1 MDMLATL
8 AMWILVAVAVA
19 AFGAHFLRRASR
31 RVPALERLHHKNLP
45 PAISESETTV
55 RIAHPVR
62 VPFES
67 ATPPRLASDDA
78 NDAFESERCPPP
90 IAVAVPP
97 SRDTIDT
104 LPAPVDEADEAPAQ
118 TPAIGSVPGDNP
130 SSDCRSF
137 VSTGEQIQLA
147 KELNL
152 GTLAAVGG
160 KDCHGEL
167 QAQTGENAA
176 AETTVETSPNAG
188 TDHWAAGANADQP
201 TPQTLTIG
209 AALDQSLPAIDS
221 SSFHTNSEQPSPA
234 AQTPEM
240 PSAAVSFDEPA
251 LPDEISPPMAISASD
266 TGQPE
271 ISPPQDARP
280 AADVHPR
287 RQQAVHHDRR
297 GRKRHQPK
305 GPPQQPEV
313 EPLQTSSAKP
323 LADVRLRLELHP
335 IRETVQLSLVLL
347 KPEGYPDTCT
357 IDLGGSTQLSSYDE
371 NRYDDIDLI
380 WLPDTLPN
388 EFRFSA
394 PGGFTW
400 IRSARRIHIFASSA
414 TEPGLVSVA
423 AAVHGSEH
431 AIVCRSEDADSV
443 REVAEATGSPELKTL
458 DHWNGVPAGWCVL
471 TGYTPHHAA
480 EDSAAGDFSSLDPRY
495 NLEIRFVGGLQLRSN
510 AFAEGHAPRIELP
523 DLPDRVSVTI
533 DGEAASADVTGAWR
547 AEGWDKPGIHL
558 IDLAPGPSLSYEI
571 VADPANREGWPRWQP
586 EAAPPSRK
594 EVWAQTSICGASIL
608 GIGGET
614 VLAHEAKSTLIA
626 LGSRG
631 HATPFQRRSDANV
644 SIALTSEP
652 PAFLLAASGTRRHQG
667 EVIWLGLEP
676 AATGSTGSRTSLLAW
691 AGIVRGAA
699 SRRLPFQSNGSSDAK
714 AAWQRT
720 ARRARDIV
728 RRTV

>member
-1 MDMLATL
+1 MGMLTTL
-8 AMWILVAVAVA
+8 AMLILAAVAVA
-19 AFGAHFLRRASR
+19 AFGVHFFGRASR
-31 RVPALERLHHKNLP
+31 REPAPKAVHDHIPLATRP
-45 PAISESETTV
+45 VTDV
-55 RIAHPVR
+55 GIAGTAR
-62 VPFES
+62 VPFEP
-67 ATPPRLASDDA
+67 ATSSGPASDGE
-78 NDAFESERCPPP
+78 NDALEPLQCSAP
-90 IAVAVPP
+90 IAATIPLP
-97 SRDTIDT
+97 FDTIES
-104 LPAPVDEADEAPAQ
+104 PPVLAGEADEPPPQILSDIRSSGDVSFDTAREQIPLATEPSLGTPAGLGSKDEHRELSAPAEEIVVAG
-118 TPAIGSVPGDNP
+118 P
-130 SSDCRSF
+130 
-137 VSTGEQIQLA
+137 
-147 KELNL
+147 
-152 GTLAAVGG
+152 
-160 KDCHGEL
+160 
-167 QAQTGENAA
+167 
-176 AETTVETSPNAG
+176 VETSPNAG
-188 TDHWAAGANADQP
+188 TDHCAVGANADQP
-201 TPQTLTIG
+201 TPQTLTVG

-221 SSFHTNSEQPSPA
+221 SSFQTNIEQPSPA
-234 AQTPEM
+234 AQSPEI
-240 PSAAVSFDEPA
+240 PSAAESFDEPA
-251 LPDEISPPMAISASD
+251 LPDEISPPIATSASD
-266 TGQPE
+266 TSQPE

-305 GPPQQPEV
+305 ASPQQPAV

-357 IDLGGSTQLSSYDE
+357 IDLNGGTQLNSYDE
-371 NRYDDIDLI
+371 NRFDDIDLI
-380 WLPDTLPN
+380 WLPDTLSN

-414 TEPGLVSVA
+414 TEPGFISVP
-423 AAVHGSEH
+423 AAVRGSEH

-443 REVAEATGSPELKTL
+443 REVAEAAGSPELETL
-458 DHWNGVPAGWCVL
+458 DHWNGVLAGWCVL

-495 NLEIRFVGGLQLRSN
+495 NLEIRFAGGLQLRSN

-533 DGEAASADVTGAWR
+533 DGKAASADVTGAWQ
-547 AEGWDKPGIHL
+547 AEGWDTRGFHL

-594 EVWAQTSICGASIL
+594 EAWAQTSICGASIL

-614 VLAHEAKSTLIA
+614 VLARETKSTLIA

-644 SIALTSEP
+644 SIALTSDP

-676 AATGSTGSRTSLLAW
+676 AAAGSTGSRTSLLAW
-691 AGIVRGAA
+691 AGIVRSAA

-720 ARRARDIV
+720 ARRARDVV